1 MLYYRIY
8 VINGKKKKHYT
19 IDIFPT
25 VSCAGKVGTMHAF
38 MSAILSIK
46 RKKERKPI
54 KILDL
59 LVCSDTGSGENNYSL
74 GRESK
79 AKSSSG

>member
-1 MLYYRIY
+1 MCRNSWNYACFHVSNI
-8 VINGKKKKHYT
+8 VNKKKE
-19 IDIFPT
+19 
-25 VSCAGKVGTMHAF
+25 
-38 MSAILSIK
+38 
-46 RKKERKPI
+46 RKKEIKPI

-79 AKSSSG
+79 AKSSGG